1 MLESGM
7 KLPSHP
13 EPPALPEAD
22 PFACFDPV
30 TAEWFKAVFDAPT
43 APQRMGWPV
52 IARGESALILAPTGT
67 GKTLTAF
74 LWCLDRLM
82 LQDRQQATGNREQN
96 GRELGGEGT
105 RERKDR
111 QQATGNREQKGRE
124 LGGEG
129 ARDKGTRIVY
139 VSPLKALAVDV
150 ERNLRSPLAGI
161 ANMARRRGVAFHEPS
176 IHVRTGD
183 TPPRERQRYVRDPD
197 DILITTPE
205 SLYLLLTSQASE
217 VLRHVDT
224 VIIDE
229 IHALVPTKRGAHM
242 TLTLERLEALVG
254 RPLQRIGLS
263 ATQRPLEEVARF
275 LGGVQIQA
283 TGNRQQATWNRQ
295 QGTGN
300 RQLGTGNWEQATGRQ
315 GQRDR
320 GAEGH
325 GDGGNYADNV
335 ADLRANHSS
344 GAEARSLSV
353 APGGTTEVVPLQNTS
368 TALGGTT
375 EVVPLQN
382 TSTRDTAWG
391 ERNAGPST
399 APLAGDDGVAVED
412 GGSRLAETLRYRPV
426 TIVNASGRKQL
437 KLRIEVPVEDMA
449 RLNTIEEIPS
459 GPASQTPRRVS
470 IWNAIHPRLLEL
482 VRERNSTILFVNSR
496 QVAERLAGALNE
508 LAGEPIARAH
518 HGSLA
523 AHQRSVIEEQLKA
536 GQIKALCATS
546 TLELGIDMGA
556 VDLVIQIEAPPS
568 VASGMQ
574 RIGRA
579 GHSVDAVSEGVLF
592 PKYRADL
599 VACATVTRAMH
610 EGHIE
615 STRYP
620 RNPLDVLAQQ
630 LVAIVASATTTGNRQ
645 QGTGNRR
652 AGSGKAGSKGARE
665 RRGREL
671 GSKGARERGNKTA
684 GIREQRGLSLF
695 AGTAGTADSA
705 GIANTAY
712 SAGAAGSA
720 YPAPVEVCV
729 DALYDLVRR
738 AAPFGGLTR
747 GAFDGVLDLLSGR
760 YPSDEFGELRPRL
773 TWDRVRNVVTARNGA
788 ARLAILNAGTIP
800 DRGLYGVFLAHSEG
814 KSVRVGE
821 LDEEMVFESHPNET
835 FILGAST
842 WRIVDITHDRVLV
855 EPAPGEPGKMPFWK
869 GDGPGRPLE
878 FGRKIGALVRE
889 MRALPKAAAL
899 TRLVAEHDL
908 DPNAAENMLQFLED
922 QQAATGQVPD
932 DRTIV
937 IERVRDELGD
947 WRMCVLTPF
956 GSRIHIPWAMAVA
969 ARIRATGGPDVETL
983 WGDDGFVLRFPD
995 TDEPPDADWVMVES
1009 AEALQLVMRQLGST
1023 ALFAGRFREAA
1034 GRALLLPRRRAD
1046 QRSPL
1051 WQLRKR
1057 SYDLLKVASRY
1068 PSFPLLLEAYR
1079 ECLRDVFD
1087 MPALIETLRAIEQRQ
1102 LRVHVV
1108 ETRKP
1113 SPFASSLLFSYVANF
1128 LYDGDAPLAERRAQA
1143 LTIDQDQLREILGE
1157 ADLRELLDADVI
1169 AEVEE
1174 TAQCLAENYRARSVD
1189 GMHDLLLKLGD
1200 LSREELGRRV
1210 ESPELLQHVDRL
1222 IRARR
1227 LLELRVAGE
1236 RRLIAAEDAARYRDA
1251 LGIPLPPGIAASLLE
1266 PVAHPV
1272 LELVRRYART
1282 HGPFTCRAAADRFGL
1297 DGDDVE
1303 AVLRQLAHE
1312 GRVLEGGFIPGG
1324 LHREWCDAE
1333 ILRQIRRKSLARL
1346 RREVEPVEQHT
1357 LARFLTHWQGL
1368 LLRRRSGAGHLD
1380 ALLDVIENL
1389 QGAPVPASLLE
1400 SSILPARL
1408 AGYEPAG
1415 LDTLI
1420 AAGEVTWAGAEP
1432 LGERDGRIALYLAD
1446 KVPLLL
1452 TARALTEPL
1461 TEREEKLLEVLE
1473 ATGASFFDP
1482 LHQAVG
1488 AGYPGETIDALWSL
1502 VWRGLVTND
1511 SLHALRAYI
1520 LRPDSARTARRSHQT
1535 GAVFRSRRTTPP
1547 NAQGRWA
1554 LLPQS
1559 RQQATGNREQKDR
1572 ERGSRKTGSKGA
1584 ERQGARE
1591 QGSKGAA
1598 GRETRITAGQET
1610 GATAAGA
1617 TQTERSHAL
1626 AMQLLNRYGIL
1637 LREQVA
1643 AENVPGGFS
1652 AVYDVLKALE
1662 ESGRIRRGY
1671 FVAGLGATQFALPA
1685 AVDLLRQLR
1694 TAPHAEKPEFVQLAA
1709 TDPANPYGSV
1719 LKWPDLPVAEEDSET
1734 APRVLTRAAYAE
1746 VILRN
1751 GQLVAWLR
1759 RSNPNLLVFL
1769 PAEEPERS
1777 QAAEGLAHF
1786 LCSRGQERMHA
1797 DRHAG
1802 VLITTINGQP
1812 VAAHPMARFLMD
1824 AGFHPGPLG
1833 MHLRRIPMGM
1843 GQQPAGPEELQ

>member
-1 MLESGM
+1 M
-7 KLPSHP
+7 
-13 EPPALPEAD
+13 
-22 PFACFDPV
+22 
-30 TAEWFKAVFDAPT
+30 
-43 APQRMGWPV
+43 
-52 IARGESALILAPTGT
+52 
-67 GKTLTAF
+67 
-74 LWCLDRLM
+74 
-82 LQDRQQATGNREQN
+82 
-96 GRELGGEGT
+96 
-105 RERKDR
+105 
-111 QQATGNREQKGRE
+111 
-124 LGGEG
+124 
-129 ARDKGTRIVY
+129 
-139 VSPLKALAVDV
+139 DV

-161 ANMARRRGVAFHEPS
+161 ANMARRRGIAFHEPTIS
-176 IHVRTGD
+176 VRTGD
-183 TPPRERQRYVRDPD
+183 TPQRERERYRREPA

-217 VLRHVDT
+217 ALRNVDT
-224 VIIDE
+224 VIVDE
-229 IHALVPTKRGAHM
+229 IHALVPSKRGAHLA
-242 TLTLERLEALVG
+242 LTLERLEALVG

-275 LGGVQIQA
+275 LGGAEIQ
-283 TGNRQQATWNRQ
+283 GP
-295 QGTGN
+295 
-300 RQLGTGNWEQATGRQ
+300 
-315 GQRDR
+315 RDR
-320 GAEGH
+320 GTEGTI
-325 GDGGNYADNV
+325 D
-335 ADLRANHSS
+335 SS
-344 GAEARSLSV
+344 V
-353 APGGTTEVVPLQNTS
+353 
-368 TALGGTT
+368 
-375 EVVPLQN
+375 
-382 TSTRDTAWG
+382 
-391 ERNAGPST
+391 
-399 APLAGDDGVAVED
+399 PLAGVIED
-412 GGSRLAETLRYRPV
+412 SENDPSSSVPGSLGPLVPELPDAAICYRPV
-426 TIVNASGRKQL
+426 TIVNASARKQL
-437 KLRIEVPVEDMA
+437 RLRIEVPVEDMA
-449 RLNTIEEIPS
+449 RLNTMEEIPS

-482 VRERNSTILFVNSR
+482 IRERNSTILFVNSR

-523 AHQRSVIEEQLKA
+523 AYQRSVIEEQLKA

-556 VDLVIQIEAPPS
+556 VDMVIQIEAPPS

-579 GHSVDAVSEGVLF
+579 GHHVDAVSEGILF

-599 VACATVTRAMH
+599 VACAAVTRAMH

-630 LVAIVASATTTGNRQ
+630 LVAIVASAGNKKTGTKKAGTKGPRD
-645 QGTGNRR
+645 QGNK
-652 AGSGKAGSKGARE
+652 KAGSEFLSFEDWEEAN
-665 RRGREL
+665 
-671 GSKGARERGNKTA
+671 AGNSA
-684 GIREQRGLSLF
+684 NS
-695 AGTAGTADSA
+695 ADSA
-705 GIANTAY
+705 N
-712 SAGAAGSA
+712 S
-720 YPAPVEVCV
+720 EVPV

-738 AAPFGGLTR
+738 AAPFAALTR
-747 GAFDGVLDLLSGR
+747 SAFDGVLDLLSGR
-760 YPSDEFGELRPRL
+760 YPSDEFAELRPRL
-773 TWDRVRNVVTARNGA
+773 TWDRVRNVVTARDGA

-842 WRIVDITHDRVLV
+842 WRITDITHDRVLV

-878 FGRKIGALVRE
+878 FGRRIGALVRE
-889 MRALPKAAAL
+889 LRALPKRAAL
-899 TRLVAEHDL
+899 TRLVTEHDL
-908 DPNAAENMLQFLED
+908 DPNAAENLLEYLAD
-922 QQAATGQVPD
+922 QEAATGAVPD

-937 IERVRDELGD
+937 IERCRDELGD
-947 WRMCVLTPF
+947 WRVCVLSPF
-956 GSRIHIPWAMAVA
+956 GSRIHTPWAMAVS
-969 ARIRATGGPDVETL
+969 ARIRAAGGPEVEAL
-983 WGDDGFVLRFPD
+983 WSDDGFVLRFPD
-995 TDEPPDADWVMVES
+995 TDEPPDPDWIMVES
-1009 AEALQLVMRQLGST
+1009 AEAMQLVLRQLGST

-1057 SYDLLKVASRY
+1057 SYDLLSVASRY

-1143 LTIDQDQLREILGE
+1143 LTIDQDQLRELLGE
-1157 ADLRELLDADVI
+1157 ADLRELLDADAI

-1174 TAQCLAENYRARSVD
+1174 AAQCLLENYRARSAD
-1189 GMHDLLLKLGD
+1189 GMHDLCLKLGD
-1200 LSREELGRRV
+1200 LSREELCRRV
-1210 ESPELLQHVDRL
+1210 AEPALMEHVDRL
-1222 IRARR
+1222 VRARR
-1227 LLELRVAGE
+1227 LLELRIAGE
-1236 RRLIAAEDAARYRDA
+1236 KRLIAAEDAARYRDA
-1251 LGIPLPPGIAASLLE
+1251 LGVPLPPGLAVALLE
-1266 PVAHPV
+1266 TVTHPV

-1282 HGPFTCRAAADRFGL
+1282 HGPFTTRTAAERFGL
-1297 DGDDVE
+1297 EVDDVE

-1324 LHREWCDAE
+1324 MHREWCDAE

-1368 LLRRRSGAGHLD
+1368 LAPRRSGPAQLD

-1400 SSILPARL
+1400 SAILPARV
-1408 AGYEPAG
+1408 AGYDPSG

-1420 AAGEVTWAGAEP
+1420 AAGEVAWAGVEP

-1446 KVPLLL
+1446 KLPLLF
-1452 TARALTEPL
+1452 TPRPQAEPL
-1461 TEREEKLLEVLE
+1461 TEREEKLLALLE

-1488 AGYPGETIDALWSL
+1488 GGYPGESIDALWSL

-1511 SLHALRAYI
+1511 SMHALRAYI
-1520 LRPDSARTARRSHQT
+1520 QRPDTRGTHRIHKSGT
-1535 GAVFRSRRTTPP
+1535 VFRSRRTTPP
-1547 NAQGRWA
+1547 NAQGRWS

-1559 RQQATGNREQKDR
+1559 RDQGN
-1572 ERGSRKTGSKGA
+1572 KGT
-1584 ERQGARE
+1584 RE
-1591 QGSKGAA
+1591 QGLVSA
-1598 GRETRITAGQET
+1598 
-1610 GATAAGA
+1610 
-1617 TQTERSHAL
+1617 TERSHAL
-1626 AMQLLNRYGIL
+1626 AMQLLNRYGVL
-1637 LREQVA
+1637 MREHAA
-1643 AENVPGGFS
+1643 AESIPGGFS

-1685 AVDLLRQLR
+1685 AVDMLRQLR
-1694 TAPHAEKPEFVQLAA
+1694 SSPEAERPEFVQLAA
-1709 TDPANPYGSV
+1709 ADPANPYGSI
-1719 LKWPDLPVAEEDSET
+1719 LRWPDLPVMDEDSES
-1734 APRVLTRAAYAE
+1734 APRVLTRASYTE

-1759 RSNPNLLVFL
+1759 RNNPNLLVFL
-1769 PAEEPERS
+1769 PADEPERS
-1777 QAAEGLAHF
+1777 QVAAGLAHF
-1786 LCSRGQERMHA
+1786 VCARGQERLHA
-1797 DRHAG
+1797 DRREG

-1812 VAAHPMARFLMD
+1812 AAAHPMARFLMD
-1824 AGFHPGPLG
+1824 AGFHVGPLG
-1833 MHLRRIPMGM
+1833 MHLRRIPLAVA
-1843 GQQPAGPEELQ
+1843 QQHTAPEGLQ